1 MPVVIDR
8 GLAVKTDRRVFQI
21 WDRFLPVTLAPGQNL
36 VLAETAY
43 GNFNSSDSGLSKF
56 PIVTATLKRGAVF
69 FVFRDNNGVLLGNGD
84 KANSSET
91 SPYDSIGRI
100 PTSSET
106 CKDLPLITTGPSIC
120 TTK

>member
-56 PIVTATLKRGAVF
+56 PIVTATLKRGGCF
-69 FVFRDNNGVLLGNGD
+69 LFL
-84 KANSSET
+84 ET
-91 SPYDSIGRI
+91 TMAYCSAMATRRI
-100 PTSSET
+100 RRKPARMTQLAESRHRR
-106 CKDLPLITTGPSIC
+106 KRARIC
-120 TTK
+120 R